1 MNNAVDSATQLREIP
16 TEERTI
22 EFLMNALRLKEGFSQ
37 NLFEVRTGNEFSVI
51 SSKISKLIE
60 SGFIETNKIHGE
72 DFYCASHKGYRFL
85 NTLLGEFL

>member
-1 MNNAVDSATQLREIP
+1 MNHAVDSATQLREIS

-60 SGFIETNKIHGE
+60 SGLIETNKIHGE
-72 DFYCASHKGYRFL
+72 DFYCASLTRYALVSFSL
-85 NTLLGEFL
+85 A